1 MSLYTK
7 KVISIVE
14 KLVTPIVE
22 SEGLELVDIE
32 FQREGRGWVL
42 RVYIDKAGGVTLN
55 DCTIVSQQLSAL
67 LDIEDPIDT
76 AYTLEVSSPGLTRP
90 LKKEEDYKKYEG
102 HLVQIK
108 TYQSINGQKI
118 FRGTLLG
125 IEEGIVKVEIKGKIY
140 EIPLDSIAKANLDFE
155 I

>member
-1 MSLYTK
+1 MSLYTQ

>member
-1 MSLYTK
+1 MSLYTQ

-108 TYQSINGQKI
+108 TYQPINGQKI